1 MKNMA
6 RDYIRTV
13 TDMERYFYGAGN
25 AMGYSYSGSELLKAD
40 SPMMSTTAGT
50 YQAIYG
56 RKVWSQLNQ
65 EFNAFSI
72 LPKRPWERSGWR
84 VITARPD
91 ATIGGGVAEN
101 ATLPDTSKPTFQH
114 IAAKP
119 KTVVHTFDMS
129 ETAMFLADKDDGLGD
144 IRSVLKEEMGKHHAE
159 TINLMLCKDAGTVA
173 GNDFESLDRVTGN
186 DGGST
191 GGTTSMET
199 GADNATDHCGA
210 SDLDIYSID
219 RSANSWSNAAVNCGA
234 DVTVANQRTLSLDH
248 LDSIFQT
255 TWTQG
260 GNPKV
265 ILTGYD
271 TLMRLQQLLQSQQR
285 FMEEKRITPTYNGV
299 KGVPGVEAG
308 FIVATYNGVP
318 IIPSKDVGKGGP
330 ANADGLSKMYFL
342 DTDYMYFSTAIPTQY
357 FESGIETGDPFA
369 INRLGQEGMYRS
381 MGELWTTFFR
391 GHGSIR
397 DLK

>member
-1 MKNMA
+1 MA
-6 RDYIRTV
+6 RNYLRTV
-13 TDMERYFYGAGN
+13 TDMERYYYGAGSN
-25 AMGYSYSGSELLKAD
+25 MGFHYSGSELLKAD
-40 SPMMSTTAGT
+40 APLLSTTAGT

-72 LPKRPWERSGWR
+72 LPKKPWDRSGWR
-84 VITARPD
+84 VVTARPD
-91 ATIGGGVAEN
+91 TTKGGGIAEN
-101 ATLPDTSKPTFQH
+101 GTLPDTTKPTFQN

-119 KTVVHTFDMS
+119 KTIAHTFDMS
-129 ETAMFLADKDDGLGD
+129 EVAIFLNDKDDGLGD

-159 TINLMLCKDAGTVA
+159 EINKMLLQDVTTPA
-173 GNDFESLDRVTGN
+173 GNDYESLDRVTSGSITASGDAADTMDFGGAGN
-186 DGGST
+186 DY
-191 GGTTSMET
+191 GTAGDE
-199 GADNATDHCGA
+199 
-210 SDLDIYSID
+210 DIYSID
-219 RSANSWSNAAVNCGA
+219 RSGNSWSEAEVNTSGA
-234 DVTVANQRTLSLDH
+234 KGTNRVLSLDH
-248 LDSIFQT
+248 LDDIFQKI
-255 TWTQG
+255 WVRG

-285 FMEEKRITPTYNGV
+285 FMEEKRVTPTFNGV

-318 IIPSKDVGKGGP
+318 IIPSKDVQP
-330 ANADGLSKMYFL
+330 DGISRMYFL
-342 DTDYMYFSTAIPTQY
+342 DTDYIHFSVAKPTQY

-369 INRLGQEGMYRS
+369 INRLGQEGLYRT
-381 MGELWTTFFR
+381 MGELWTTFFG

-397 DLK
+397 DLS

>member
-13 TDMERYFYGAGN
+13 QDMERYFYGAGN

-40 SPMMSTTAGT
+40 SPMLSSTAGT

-65 EFNAFSI
+65 EFNAFSV

-84 VITARPD
+84 VITERPSF
-91 ATIGGGVAEN
+91 AKGGGLAEN
-101 ATLPDTSKPTFQH
+101 ATLPDTTKPVFQH

-119 KTVVHTFDMS
+119 KTIAHTFDMS

-159 TINLMLCKDAGTVA
+159 HINRMLLGDVTTVA
-173 GNDFESLDRVTGN
+173 GNDFESLDRVTSS
-186 DGGST
+186 DS
-191 GGTTSMET
+191 TSMT
-199 GADNATDHCGA
+199 SGTHYDAGDD
-210 SDLDIYSID
+210 DIYSID
-219 RSANSWSNAAVNCGA
+219 RSANSWAYAEGNADTGSVNR
-234 DVTVANQRTLSLDH
+234 NLSLDQ
-248 LDSIFQT
+248 LDDLFQKI
-255 TWTQG
+255 WVRG

-265 ILTGYD
+265 MLTGYD

-285 FMEEKRITPTYNGV
+285 FMEEKRVTPTYNGV

-318 IIPSKDVGKGGP
+318 IIPSKDVP
-330 ANADGLSKMYFL
+330 TDSLSRIYYL
-342 DTDYMYFSTAIPTQY
+342 DTDYLYFSTAIPTQY

-369 INRLGQEGMYRS
+369 INRLGQEGMYRT
-381 MGELWTTFFR
+381 MGEVWTTFF
-391 GHGSIR
+391 GGQGSIR

>member
-1 MKNMA
+1 MA

-13 TDMERYFYGAGN
+13 QDMERYFYGAGN

-40 SPMMSTTAGT
+40 SPMLSSTAGT

-65 EFNAFSI
+65 EFNAFSV

-84 VITARPD
+84 VITERPSF
-91 ATIGGGVAEN
+91 AKGGGLAEN
-101 ATLPDTSKPTFQH
+101 ATLPDTTKPVFQH

-119 KTVVHTFDMS
+119 KTIAHTFDMS

-159 TINLMLCKDAGTVA
+159 HINRMLLEDVSTVA
-173 GNDFESLDRVTGN
+173 GNDFESLDRVTSS
-186 DGGST
+186 DST
-191 GGTTSMET
+191 AMTSGTHYDA
-199 GADNATDHCGA
+199 GDD
-210 SDLDIYSID
+210 DIYSID
-219 RSANSWSNAAVNCGA
+219 RSANSWAYAEGNADTGSVNR
-234 DVTVANQRTLSLDH
+234 NLSLDQ
-248 LDSIFQT
+248 LDDLFQKI
-255 TWTQG
+255 WVRG

-265 ILTGYD
+265 MLTGYD

-285 FMEEKRITPTYNGV
+285 FMEEKRVTPTYNGV

-318 IIPSKDVGKGGP
+318 IIPSKDVP
-330 ANADGLSKMYFL
+330 TDSLSRIYYL
-342 DTDYMYFSTAIPTQY
+342 DTDYLYFSTAIPTQY

-369 INRLGQEGMYRS
+369 INRLGQEGMYRT
-381 MGELWTTFFR
+381 MGEVWTTFFG